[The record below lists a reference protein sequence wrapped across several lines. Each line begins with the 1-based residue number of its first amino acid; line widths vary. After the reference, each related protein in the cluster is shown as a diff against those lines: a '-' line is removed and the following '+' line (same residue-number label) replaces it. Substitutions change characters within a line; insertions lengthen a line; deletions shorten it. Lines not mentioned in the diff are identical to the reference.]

1 MKIFI
6 TGASGFVGGAATRR
20 LVTEG
25 CDVVAMSRSV
35 NSDKKV
41 HALGAAPSR
50 CDLDNITAANI
61 AGCDIVIHA
70 AAHVEAWGDVDA
82 WDKANVQ
89 GTKNVLTAARAAG
102 VRRFIHIGTEA
113 ALVRGQDLIAADET
127 YPLAFNSPFPYCRT
141 KALAEQAVLAAN
153 NPKENFTTIVLR
165 PRFIW
170 GPGDTTILPSVL
182 EMAAAGKWTWI
193 DGGAAMTSTTYIE
206 NLVDAILL
214 AREGGKSGEAYF
226 ILDEGTR
233 SMKEIIVGM
242 AAARG
247 VTLPDRSMPGWLARG
262 IGSTLEFTWRIFGI
276 KSKPALTAHEAMV
289 MSRHC
294 TLNGEKA
301 QRELGYRPR
310 FSVAEGLKAMATLP
324 PTVA

>member
-20 LVTEG
+20 LVAEG
-25 CDVVAMSRSV
+25 CEVFAMSRSES
-35 NSDKKV
+35 SDRKIR
-41 HALGAAPSR
+41 ALGAIPSR
-50 CDLDNITAANI
+50 CDLDSITATNIT
-61 AGCDIVIHA
+61 GCDIVIHA

-89 GTKNVLTAARAAG
+89 GTKNVLAAARAAG
-102 VRRFIHIGTEA
+102 ARRFIHIGTEA
-113 ALVRGQDLIAADET
+113 ALVRGQDLIDADET
-127 YPLAFNSPFPYCRT
+127 YPLAFDSPFPYCRT

-153 NPKENFTTIVLR
+153 NPKEKFTTIVLR

-170 GPGDTTILPSVL
+170 GPGDATILPSIL

-193 DGGAAMTSTTYIE
+193 GGGQALTSTTYVE

-214 AREGGKSGEAYF
+214 ARECGKSGEAYF
-226 ILDEGTR
+226 ILDDGTR
-233 SMKEIIVGM
+233 SIKEIVSAM
-242 AAARG
+242 AAAHG
-247 VTLPDRSMPGWLARG
+247 VTLPERSISGALARG
-262 IGSTLEFTWRIFGI
+262 IGSTLEFIWRTFGI

-294 TLNGEKA
+294 TLDGAKA
-301 QRELGYRPR
+301 QRELGYRPS
-310 FSVAEGLKAMATLP
+310 FSVAKGLKAMSALP
-324 PTVA
+324 PIAP